1 MISRKEKETTRR
13 GQAVSTKRTALFGLL
28 IALAFVLG
36 YVESLIPVYLG
47 APGVKLGLANLV
59 TMITLYCM
67 GVKAAIA
74 VNVVRIFLSGF
85 TFGPASAI
93 LFSLAGAAFSLTVM
107 AVCRKFRLFGM
118 VGVSILGGSGPQHRA
133 VFDGCLCGPHLWRVL
148 IPSGA
153 SGSRDCGRRPDWT
166 AGGDGC
172 AADQPCHQR
181 NLI

>member
-1 MISRKEKETTRR
+1 MKSLRRISAFVNKWKKDRRCLLYTSYLKTKDRQGCFMISRKEKETTRR

-85 TFGPASAI
+85 TFGPASA
-93 LFSLAGAAFSLTVM
+93 LSLIHIY
-107 AVCRKFRLFGM
+107 
-118 VGVSILGGSGPQHRA
+118 VSE
-133 VFDGCLCGPHLWRVL
+133 
-148 IPSGA
+148 
-153 SGSRDCGRRPDWT
+153 
-166 AGGDGC
+166 
-172 AADQPCHQR
+172 PC
-181 NLI
+181 

>member
-67 GVKAAIA
+67 
-74 VNVVRIFLSGF
+74 
-85 TFGPASAI
+85 
-93 LFSLAGAAFSLTVM
+93 
-107 AVCRKFRLFGM
+107 
-118 VGVSILGGSGPQHRA
+118 
-133 VFDGCLCGPHLWRVL
+133 
-148 IPSGA
+148 
-153 SGSRDCGRRPDWT
+153 
-166 AGGDGC
+166 
-172 AADQPCHQR
+172 
-181 NLI
+181 